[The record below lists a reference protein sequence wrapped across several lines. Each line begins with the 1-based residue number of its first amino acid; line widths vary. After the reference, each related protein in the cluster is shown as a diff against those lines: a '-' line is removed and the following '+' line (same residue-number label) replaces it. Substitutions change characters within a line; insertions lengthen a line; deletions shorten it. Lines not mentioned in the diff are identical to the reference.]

1 MTTKGEY
8 LQKKVDYILDNIE
21 ARFKPIIRRLVK
33 HIARNL
39 YDDLEEILD
48 TEIQYI
54 KLSEDEVQEIYN
66 QYITYN
72 DLYEIG
78 RKIREEWKED
88 ASQENIVLHYVMSW
102 LRENKPAL
110 KDLIAVQLLDD

>member
-1 MTTKGEY
+1 MITKGEY

-21 ARFKPIIRRLVK
+21 ERFKPIIRRLVK

-48 TEIQYI
+48 IEIPYI
-54 KLSEDEVQEIYN
+54 KLSEDEVQEIYK
-66 QYITYN
+66 YITYN
-72 DLYEIG
+72 DIYEIG

-88 ASQENIVLHYVMSW
+88 ASQENIVLYYVMSW